1 MVMKRQGLSGN
12 LRSKIT
18 LMIVPHH
25 TSRPLR
31 ISISLFSVTLLG
43 LVLLAVGGL
52 AVFVLTRHIDYLQTK
67 KINENLQKENE
78 YFAEGLIKA
87 RGLADDLKV
96 MQSEV
101 LSLLK
106 LKPKKKIPKYKG
118 KGGYSS
124 EEPFS
129 LTEKGFEQNLG
140 FLKTEVKERKED
152 LATIQKT
159 PLIWPTEGRITSPY
173 GYRFGPFSHRREF
186 HKGIDIA
193 NALGTP
199 IKAPAD
205 GVVVQV
211 GWKRRGLGHYLV
223 INHGEIST
231 KFGHCH
237 KILVKKGERIKRGQ
251 IIALMGSTGM
261 STGSHLHYEVRIK
274 DRPVNPWYYLCL
286 KMKDDNETKET
297 KILSQNK
304 ER

>member
-1 MVMKRQGLSGN
+1 MKRQGLSGN
-12 LRSKIT
+12 MRRQIT

-31 ISISLFSVTLLG
+31 ITISLFSVTLLG
-43 LVLLAVGGL
+43 LVLLGVGGL
-52 AVFVLTRHIDYLQTK
+52 TVFVLTRHVDYLQTK

-96 MQSEV
+96 MQGEV

-106 LKPKKKIPKYKG
+106 LKPKKKISKYKG

-124 EEPFS
+124 GELFP
-129 LTEKGFEQNLG
+129 LTEEEFEQNLN
-140 FLKTEVKERKED
+140 FLKTEVKEREED
-152 LATIQKT
+152 LTTIQRT
-159 PLIWPTEGRITSPY
+159 PLIWPTEGRITSAY
-173 GYRFGPFSHRREF
+173 GYRINPFSHHREF

-205 GVVVQV
+205 GVVVQI
-211 GWKRRGLGHYLV
+211 GWKRRGLGHYLE
-223 INHGEIST
+223 ISHGEIST
-231 KFGHCH
+231 KFGHCQ
-237 KILVKKGERIKRGQ
+237 KFLVKKGERVKRGQ
-251 IIALMGSTGM
+251 IIALIGNSGM

-274 DRPVNPWYYLCL
+274 NRPVNPWYYMCL
-286 KMKDDNETKET
+286 KMGDDNGTKET
-297 KILSQNK
+297 KILSRNK